1 MAFPCAVFTIFCGDA
16 GANAKQTCLDSI
28 IDFLHIG
35 LELKLFVTPCMH
47 LKQKVQ

>member
-1 MAFPCAVFTIFCGDA
+1 MAFPCAVFTIFCDDA

-28 IDFLHIG
+28 NLDFLPIG

-47 LKQKVQ
+47 